1 MQIMSVSMNAF
12 NEANKLKKRLNA
24 LRAAH
29 PDRWSQYTKDEIH
42 PAAEVGKLLS
52 DLNIV
57 YKIDGST
64 FSKRKTDYMEIN
76 ATFYK
81 KLLQAF
87 EEKKTQPI
95 AKLYTAHNQ
104 ANLLRNA
111 QTLYLKIAHLPPPP
125 RTSVEGINIARRS
138 ATVTP
143 LPEEDDGKISTG
155 SYAANI
161 DLETRLRSR
170 EINVFKK
177 LGNTRAPVPPL
188 LGAWM
193 FYPWGFLTLFPLYR
207 NVISLEKLLYTRT
220 LTPKHVNLY
229 RDAVR
234 SLWEHGVHIA
244 HTLPGDI
251 LFDNNMA
258 MFTDLKHAVP
268 FNSNLLRTYS
278 GSIESFWDT
287 FLGTTYQ
294 KQTRKFMDEE
304 LKYPPNETRTS
315 DIEYLKMLEAIE
327 KNPTLSTFNRVR
339 QHILKQR
346 PQRIPGKRT
355 KAPEVRIRN
364 VRGTNENHQW
374 QLRLFGKVWSSN
386 DIPEEKANALRARE
400 NANARRAREIENAR
414 RAREIE
420 NARRAREIENARRAR
435 GNANALQ
442 AGGSA
447 LSRNFGRSMESIRTF
462 IRTPNNND
470 KNNNGKSKNNPL
482 TKPSRGISSTS
493 SDPKNNDPEDPLGTG
508 PGTFPPGPSDLP
520 KRAGPL
526 SNLYKKEFETTT
538 Q

>member
-12 NEANKLKKRLNA
+12 NEASELKKRINA
-24 LRAAH
+24 LQAAH
-29 PDRWSQYTKDEIH
+29 PKRWVQYKKDKIH
-42 PAAEVGKLLS
+42 PAAEVGNLLS
-52 DLNIV
+52 KIP
-57 YKIDGST
+57 YKIDRST
-64 FSKRKTDYMEIN
+64 FSKRETDYMEID
-76 ATFYK
+76 AKFYNQ
-81 KLLQAF
+81 LLQAF
-87 EEKKTQPI
+87 EGEKQPI

-111 QTLYLKIAHLPPPP
+111 QTLYLKIAHYSPPP
-125 RTSVEGINIARRS
+125 RTSVEGIYIAKNKS
-138 ATVTP
+138 VTP
-143 LPEEDDGKISTG
+143 LPEDDDDGGEISTG

-188 LGAWM
+188 LGAWL

-234 SLWEHGVHIA
+234 SLWENGVHIA

-268 FNSNLLRTYS
+268 FNPNLLHTYV

-287 FLGTTYQ
+287 FLGTRYQ

-304 LKYPPNETRTS
+304 LGYPPNKTRTS
-315 DIEYLKMLEAIE
+315 DIEYVKMLEAIE

-414 RAREIE
+414 RAR
-420 NARRAREIENARRAR
+420 
-435 GNANALQ
+435 GNANARQ

-447 LSRNFGRSMESIRTF
+447 LSQNDYLGYLGRSTENVRT
-462 IRTPNNND
+462 IGSVPPGKPSGGTLDSTPSGQNS
-470 KNNNGKSKNNPL
+470 KNLVPEPETNQQLTTQIVGNGNASANTTKTPKKNNPSA
-482 TKPSRGISSTS
+482 TQSKGW
-493 SDPKNNDPEDPLGTG
+493 
-508 PGTFPPGPSDLP
+508 LP
-520 KRAGPL
+520 W
-526 SNLYKKEFETTT
+526 
-538 Q
+538 